1 MMEPLSNPPTQK
13 PLKPN
18 PPSRNPDRRT
28 FLRSLATVGAGAGIA
43 TKALAFTSDRQS
55 ESVYRIRTP
64 ECEVRMSVEYFGNSE
79 ISTLRF
85 RDSLTQRPF
94 CLSASGEPDPGCAAR
109 FSGSMAIAHYRFR
122 SRSHG
127 QPPLRLR
134 ERVLTIDHDSR
145 IDPRPP
151 FERLLAVQ
159 RETVSDIQAFGYTP
173 DNPQPSAPGDKPLA
187 LWCLVRQDLFLNE
200 QPTAFLVVHWKHT
213 FDAIHLLDVIP
224 GDRTELINA

>member
-1 MMEPLSNPPTQK
+1 MMEPLSNPLLP
-13 PLKPN
+13 
-18 PPSRNPDRRT
+18 NPDRRT
-28 FLRSLATVGAGAGIA
+28 FLRSLAAVGAGAGMA

-55 ESVYRIRTP
+55 ETVYRIRTP

-85 RDSLTQRPF
+85 RDSLTQRAF
-94 CLSASGEPDPGCAAR
+94 CLSADGEADHSGENHSCATR
-109 FSGSMAIAHYRFR
+109 FSGSMAIAHYHFR

-134 ERVLTIDHDSR
+134 ERVLTIDHDTR

-173 DNPQPSAPGDKPLA
+173 DNPQPSAPDDKPLT

-200 QPTAFLVVHWKHT
+200 QPAAFLIVHWKHT
-213 FDAIHLLDVIP
+213 FDAIHLLDIIP
-224 GDRTELINA
+224 GDRTELVNA

>member
-1 MMEPLSNPPTQK
+1 MEPL
-13 PLKPN
+13 PN
-18 PPSRNPDRRT
+18 PALPNPDRRS
-28 FLRSLATVGAGAGIA
+28 FLRSLAAVGAGAGIA
-43 TKALAFTSDRQS
+43 AKALAFPSDRQS
-55 ESVYRIRTP
+55 ETVYRIRTP

-79 ISTLRF
+79 VSTLRF
-85 RDSLTQRPF
+85 RDSLTQRAF
-94 CLSASGEPDPGCAAR
+94 CLSPNGEADSSCAER
-109 FSGSMAIAHYRFR
+109 FSGSMAIAHYHFR

-151 FERLLAVQ
+151 FERLLSVQ

-173 DNPQPSAPGDKPLA
+173 DTPPPAAPGNKPLA
-187 LWCLVRQDLFLNE
+187 LWSLVRQDLFLNE
-200 QPTAFLVVHWKHT
+200 EPAAFLIVHWKHT

-224 GDRTELINA
+224 GDRSELVNL